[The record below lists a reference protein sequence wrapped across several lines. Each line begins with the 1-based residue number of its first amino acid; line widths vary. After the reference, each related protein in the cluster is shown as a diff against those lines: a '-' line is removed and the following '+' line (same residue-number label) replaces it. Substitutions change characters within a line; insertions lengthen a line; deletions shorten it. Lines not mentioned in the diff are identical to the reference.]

1 MNYIVLYVI
10 NISMELKEGQLVKV
24 QRSGVIKEL
33 DGNNAIVDFGT
44 VKDIVINNQ
53 SIDVDLLVP
62 VLSQD
67 QNTYTFGEVISV
79 RPNKRHWKDVI
90 YVGRDEA
97 TGKVLCVSPE
107 AYENCI
113 AGKQTF
119 IVAYDNHQKKTARP
133 RFTKKYI
140 AGKLGLKDDAFDI
153 ED

>member
-53 SIDVDLLVP
+53 FIDVDLLVP

-67 QNTYTFGEVISV
+67 
-79 RPNKRHWKDVI
+79 
-90 YVGRDEA
+90 
-97 TGKVLCVSPE
+97 
-107 AYENCI
+107 
-113 AGKQTF
+113 
-119 IVAYDNHQKKTARP
+119 
-133 RFTKKYI
+133 
-140 AGKLGLKDDAFDI
+140 
-153 ED
+153 

>member
-1 MNYIVLYVI
+1 
-10 NISMELKEGQLVKV
+10 MELKEGQLVKV
-24 QRSGVIKEL
+24 QRSGVIKEIN
-33 DGNNAIVDFGT
+33 GNNAIVDFGT
-44 VKDIVINNQ
+44 VKDVVINNQ
-53 SIDVDLLVP
+53 SIDIDLLTP

-67 QNTYTFGEVISV
+67 QNAYTFGEVISV
-79 RPNKRHWKDVI
+79 KANRRHWKDVI

-107 AYENCI
+107 AYKNCI
-113 AGKQTF
+113 AGKQTV
-119 IVAYDNHQKKTARP
+119 IVAYENHQKKLKRP